1 MTTDKR
7 FNFNDITDFEK
18 HIELSIPNFLT
29 LDNIFRNVTHEY
41 AHPESTVVD
50 LGCSTGRFLTTL
62 NQIPTCDYI
71 GIDTVDMA
79 QRRDGFDFMQG
90 SCEELLPKINNA
102 SVIVSMF
109 FLQFLGKH
117 QRQRMID
124 TIKPMIDAGAI
135 LLISEKVFLDD
146 PRLQQIIHKSHI
158 QEKRKGFT
166 DTEILDKDLKLSVS
180 MYCKTEQELMNE
192 LNELGDV
199 SKVWQSFN
207 FMGFM
212 VTGRK
217 T

>member
-29 LDNIFRNVTHEY
+29 LDNIFRNIAHEY
-41 AHPESTVVD
+41 AQPESAVVD
-50 LGCSTGRFLTTL
+50 LGCSTGRFLTSL
-62 NQIPTCDYI
+62 NQIPTCEYI
-71 GIDTVDMA
+71 GIDTVDME
-79 QRRDGFDFMQG
+79 QRRDGFRFVLGDA
-90 SCEELLPKINNA
+90 EEILSNIQQP

-109 FLQFLGKH
+109 FLQFLGQH
-117 QRQRMID
+117 QRKRVLDI
-124 TIKPMIDAGAI
+124 IKPMLDAGAI
-135 LLISEKVFLDD
+135 LLISEKVFLNE
-146 PRLQQIIHKSHI
+146 PRLQQIIHKLHI

-180 MYCKTEQELMNE
+180 MYCKTEQELMTE
-192 LNELGDV
+192 LNKIGVV

-207 FMGFM
+207 FMGYM
-212 VTGRK
+212 VKGRQ

>member
-1 MTTDKR
+1 MEDKR

-29 LDNIFRNVTHEY
+29 LDNIFRNITHEY
-41 AHPESTVVD
+41 AQPESTVVD
-50 LGCSTGRFLTTL
+50 LGCSTGRFLTSL
-62 NQIPTCDYI
+62 NQIPTCEYM
-71 GIDTVDMA
+71 GIDTVDME
-79 QRRDGFDFMQG
+79 QRRDGFLFIQG
-90 SCEELLPKINNA
+90 DCEAVLPEIHQT

-117 QRQRMID
+117 QRRRVLNI
-124 TIKPMIDAGAI
+124 IKPMLDAGGI
-135 LLISEKVFLDD
+135 LLIAEKVFLNDS
-146 PRLQQIIHKSHI
+146 RLQQIIHKLHI

-192 LNELGDV
+192 LNEIGVV

-212 VTGRK
+212 VAGKQT
-217 T
+217 